1 MNWGFL
7 KLGFLWICKS
17 SLIGIYFEI
26 RVFFFLLGFRG
37 EGDGT
42 RVSFVGM
49 SGHVCEFEV
58 LRVESLVG
66 FGRD

>member
-1 MNWGFL
+1 LEFIL
-7 KLGFLWICKS
+7 KLGF
-17 SLIGIYFEI
+17 
-26 RVFFFLLGFRG
+26 FFSCWGFRG

-49 SGHVCEFEV
+49 GGHVCGFEV